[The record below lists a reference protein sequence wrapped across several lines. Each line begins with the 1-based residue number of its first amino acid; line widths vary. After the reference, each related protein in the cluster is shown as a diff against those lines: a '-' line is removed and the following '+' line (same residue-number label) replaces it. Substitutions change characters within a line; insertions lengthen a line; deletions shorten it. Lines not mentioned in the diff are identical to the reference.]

1 MSAELLLPKDYINP
15 IDLEDL
21 TRSFRGAEPFPHFR
35 IDDFLRAEFL
45 EEVCNAYPDYTEA
58 TALGKEFLALN
69 ERGKIQVTDPAML
82 PEPVGRL
89 SAVLASEPF
98 RDMLSRVTGI
108 PKLLADPELR
118 GGGMHL
124 IRDGGRLDVHVDFN
138 VHRTTSW
145 YRRINILVFLNE
157 HWEEAWG
164 GALELWDPEVT
175 RCPVAALPILNRC
188 MAFRTSRTSFHGVA
202 PVHCPP
208 GVARKSFAAYYYTE
222 EAPPEWKG
230 EVHNTIFR
238 PRPGEHLRNAVG
250 RPLER
255 LKSAARRSRR
265 RVARRKGA

>member
-1 MSAELLLPKDYINP
+1 MSAEHLLPNDYINP
-15 IDLEDL
+15 IDVEDL
-21 TRSFRGAEPFPHFR
+21 TLRFREAGPFPHFR
-35 IDDFLRAEFL
+35 IDDFLRPEFL
-45 EEVCNAYPDYTEA
+45 AEVCAAFPDYEA
-58 TALGKEFLALN
+58 ASQLGKEFLALN
-69 ERGKIQVTDPAML
+69 ERRKIQVTDPESL
-82 PEPVGRL
+82 PAPVHVL
-89 SAVLASEPF
+89 SEVLASKPF
-98 RDMLSRVTGI
+98 RDMLSVVSGI
-108 PKLLADPELR
+108 PNLLADPELR

-157 HWEEAWG
+157 HWEESWG
-164 GALELWDPEVT
+164 GALELWDPGVT
-175 RCPVAALPILNRC
+175 TCPVAALPILNRC
-188 MAFRTSRTSFHGVA
+188 MAFQTSRTSFHGVE

-222 EAPPEWKG
+222 EAPAEWKG

-250 RPLER
+250 LPLER
-255 LKSAARRSRR
+255 LKSAARRGRR